1 MRLRRA
7 VRGWSQLVLEAGL
20 LVVGLG
26 LLQVVAERTNRR
38 FDLSPGRSLS
48 LSPVTQ
54 QILAEVQEPLRLT
67 VFYRRGQRERYAAL
81 LARVADASPHL
92 AIELFDFDRYPDRAR
107 SLGVTDYGEA
117 AIEYRGNRVVARA
130 FPEEELAGG
139 ILRAVRGRRRRLLY
153 TTGHGE
159 RPPAG
164 GPGSLGRLTAALA
177 AEGYAPETVSL
188 LDGPLPDD
196 ADVVVAAGPEH
207 DFAPAELA
215 TLAAFLG
222 RGGGVLLLLDPAPL
236 PQLGAF
242 LAGLGLRLGDD
253 FLVDRER
260 RILGTDGL
268 AAVVE
273 LFKTGN
279 PITDPSGH
287 PIDTGVVLPSARS
300 VDVAGAVPGVDAE
313 SIARTAPSGWAM
325 ADPDR
330 ARRGEEPDRAHH
342 DVPGSASVVVMAEV
356 GPGGG
361 EPRRRGRLVVVG
373 DADFA
378 SDAYLDLLGNRDLA
392 LNAVAWAAGEEALV
406 GPHEERTPEILRPLS
421 PLVLSERQARTMLVL
436 AAAVEPGL
444 VLALGLVIA
453 VVRRRR
459 G

>member
-38 FDLSPGRSLS
+38 FDLTPGRSLS
-48 LSPVTQ
+48 LSPVTRRV
-54 QILAEVQEPLRLT
+54 LAEVREPLKLT
-67 VFYRRGQRERYAAL
+67 VFYRRGQRERYGAL
-81 LARVADASPHL
+81 LSRFADANPNL
-92 AIELFDFDRYPDRAR
+92 AAELLDLDRHPDRAR

-117 AIEYRGNRVVARA
+117 AVEYRGNRVVTRA
-130 FPEEELAGG
+130 FPEEDLAGG

-164 GPGSLGRLTAALA
+164 GPEGVGRLSAALA

-188 LDGPLPDD
+188 LDGSLPDD
-196 ADVVVAAGPEH
+196 ADVVVVAGPEH

-222 RGGGVLLLLDPAPL
+222 RGGGVVLLLDPAPL
-236 PQLGAF
+236 PQLARF
-242 LAGLGLRLGDD
+242 LGGLGLRLGDD

-279 PITDPSGH
+279 PITDPEGH

-300 VDVAGAVPGVDAE
+300 VDVAGPVPGVDAE

-356 GPGGG
+356 GPSTG
-361 EPRRRGRLVVVG
+361 PAPRRGRLVVVG
-373 DADFA
+373 DVDFA

-406 GPHEERTPEILRPLS
+406 GPHEQRPPEILRPLS
-421 PLVLSERQARTMLVL
+421 PLVLSERQARTMLV
-436 AAAVEPGL
+436 AAAVVEPGL
-444 VLALGLVIA
+444 VLMVGLVIA
-453 VVRRRR
+453 AVRRRR